1 MPHKIIFWGKKG
13 KKEREKKEKKS
24 LYFKIL
30 SSSVSFLLLFLP
42 GCMFTHFG
50 EVFPILQLERTV
62 QILLSAL
69 KSIKDAQT
77 GHACFSWAKSHIKPM
92 GVLSWI
98 EQAEFTHRK
107 KQKRSSKKCSY
118 LGPYRVNFKAGQLQR
133 LQNHDHSRYETAI
146 YILNE
151 SLWYFIKVIRT
162 KQQDGQEKQW
172 FEPSNRSYSSSNTF
186 DTYSSIT
193 SLLAF

>member
-1 MPHKIIFWGKKG
+1 MPHKIIFWGKK
-13 KKEREKKEKKS
+13 REKRERKKRKKS

-77 GHACFSWAKSHIKPM
+77 GHACFS
-92 GVLSWI
+92 
-98 EQAEFTHRK
+98 
-107 KQKRSSKKCSY
+107 
-118 LGPYRVNFKAGQLQR
+118 
-133 LQNHDHSRYETAI
+133 
-146 YILNE
+146 
-151 SLWYFIKVIRT
+151 
-162 KQQDGQEKQW
+162 
-172 FEPSNRSYSSSNTF
+172 
-186 DTYSSIT
+186 
-193 SLLAF
+193 